1 MSPSGKGGSGRL
13 LPAFGGK
20 GSSAVPRV
28 DGVAGRTT
36 PRAALL
42 VLAKAP
48 VPGEVKT
55 RLCPPA
61 TPDQAA
67 RIAAAAL
74 LDTLDAVL
82 AVPHVMPVVALTG
95 DLAGAVDATEV
106 TARLRATTVLAQ
118 RGATLGQRIAAAY
131 ADASAMAGD
140 LPILQIGM
148 DTPQADARLLGQC
161 LDLLDGDG
169 VDAVFGLAA
178 DGGWWTLGV
187 RRPAVAS
194 LIADVP
200 TSRPDTGSRTLAV
213 LRAAGCWV
221 AELPELSDVD
231 TWEDATKVAADVPGG
246 RFAAAVAALS
256 AQLGGR

>member
-1 MSPSGKGGSGRL
+1 MPQDAR
-13 LPAFGGK
+13 
-20 GSSAVPRV
+20 SAR
-28 DGVAGRTT
+28 
-36 PRAALL
+36 RAVLL

-82 AVPHVMPVVALTG
+82 AVPHVTPVVALTG
-95 DLAGAVDATEV
+95 DLAKAVGAARL

-118 RGATLGQRIAAAY
+118 RGTTLGQRIAAAY
-131 ADASAMAGD
+131 ADATAVAGD
-140 LPILQIGM
+140 LPVLQIGM
-148 DTPQADARLLGQC
+148 DTPQVDAGLLSRC

-169 VDAVFGLAA
+169 VDAVLGPAV
-178 DGGWWTLGV
+178 DGGWWALGV
-187 RRPAVAS
+187 RRPAVAE

-200 TSRPDTGSRTLAV
+200 TSRPDTGARTLGV
-213 LRAAGCWV
+213 LRHAGCRV
-221 AELPELSDVD
+221 VQLPELSDVD
-231 TWEDATKVAADVPGG
+231 TWEDATAVAAGTPGG
-246 RFAAAVAALS
+246 RFAATVAALS
-256 AQLGGR
+256 VLLGSRR

>member
-1 MSPSGKGGSGRL
+1 LSV
-13 LPAFGGK
+13 
-20 GSSAVPRV
+20 VPRV
-28 DGVAGRTT
+28 GRGAAHRT

-82 AVPHVMPVVALTG
+82 AVRHVTPVVALTG
-95 DLAGAVDATEV
+95 DLTNAIDATAL
-106 TARLRATTVLAQ
+106 TTRLRATTVLPQ
-118 RGATLGQRIAAAY
+118 RGTTLGQRIATSHTDAA
-131 ADASAMAGD
+131 AVAGY
-140 LPILQIGM
+140 LPVLQVGM
-148 DTPQADARLLGQC
+148 DTPQADAGLLEGC

-169 VDAVFGLAA
+169 VDAVYGPAA
-178 DGGWWTLGV
+178 DGGWWALGV
-187 RRPAVAS
+187 RRPAVAA
-194 LIADVP
+194 LIAHVP
-200 TSRPDTGSRTLAV
+200 TSLPDTGARTLTV
-213 LRAAGCWV
+213 LRAAGCRV
-221 AELPELSDVD
+221 VKLPELSDVD
-231 TWEDATKVAADVPGG
+231 TWEDATKVAAEVPGG

-256 AQLGGR
+256 PQLGSGR

>member
-1 MSPSGKGGSGRL
+1 
-13 LPAFGGK
+13 
-20 GSSAVPRV
+20 VPR
-28 DGVAGRTT
+28 DDWGAARAT

-82 AVPHVMPVVALTG
+82 AVPRVTSVVALTG
-95 DLAGAVDATEV
+95 DVVNAIDAAELA
-106 TARLRATTVLAQ
+106 ARLRATTVLPQ
-118 RGATLGQRIAAAY
+118 RGTTLGQRIATSH
-131 ADASAMAGD
+131 ADAAAVAGQ
-140 LPILQIGM
+140 LPVLQIGM
-148 DTPQADARLLGQC
+148 DTPQVDAGLLGQC

-169 VDAVFGLAA
+169 VDAVYGPAA
-178 DGGWWTLGV
+178 DGGWWALGV
-187 RRPAVAS
+187 RRPAVAE
-194 LIADVP
+194 LIAPVP
-200 TSRPDTGSRTLAV
+200 TSLPDTGARTLAV
-213 LRAAGCWV
+213 LRAAGCRV
-221 AELPELSDVD
+221 VELPELSDVD
-231 TWEDATKVAADVPGG
+231 TWEDATTVAAEVPGG

-256 AQLGGR
+256 PQLGNGR